1 MRSPWVLGPVK
12 DPALFHETQNSL
24 HTRICGATALRT
36 FLTVTLP
43 TIRNGV
49 LAALLLGVTR
59 ASGEVTITMM
69 LGDNVADRTNTLS
82 LEIFNAGGRGDFESA
97 TGLCVV
103 HAVTA
108 LVLYAAPELVC
119 SKTISP

>member
-1 MRSPWVLGPVK
+1 M
-12 DPALFHETQNSL
+12 
-24 HTRICGATALRT
+24 
-36 FLTVTLP
+36 
-43 TIRNGV
+43 
-49 LAALLLGVTR
+49 LLGVTR

-103 HAVTA
+103 LAVTA